1 MELKQENENKNI
13 YDTAGLFEHIYLY
26 YCKDN
31 SSVWMKGN
39 FDLLHFWKIIKTAKD
54 SGGSAHTESTQLTI
68 SSVME
73 MFLTHTKS
81 SITLLTPALYCIIVE
96 AEYVFVIFYGS

>member
-1 MELKQENENKNI
+1 MIQPGFLSI
-13 YDTAGLFEHIYLY
+13 YTCTIVKITHQYEWRGILICCTF
-26 YCKDN
+26 
-31 SSVWMKGN
+31 G
-39 FDLLHFWKIIKTAKD
+39 KIIKTAKD